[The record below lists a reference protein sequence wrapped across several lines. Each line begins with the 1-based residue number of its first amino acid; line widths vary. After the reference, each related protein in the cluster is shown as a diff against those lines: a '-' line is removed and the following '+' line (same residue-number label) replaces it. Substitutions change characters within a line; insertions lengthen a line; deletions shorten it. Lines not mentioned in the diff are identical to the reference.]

1 MVQFNCNN
9 GNLFPSYRL
18 PIQSKKGYESLCEV
32 MYEYLGNNACLMNEI
47 SQKIRDNTNLYENY
61 SKSDHSDIGSHTH
74 AFPSFNLGDDYIA
87 YIGMNWPEM
96 KEFLIPRLTKE
107 FILED
112 GGDDM
117 TLGMIYP
124 DNLEGKIPA
133 FFTKIFFE
141 DFSDSTKFGK
151 DLFFL
156 DICKNGY
163 FFESDSGEVRW
174 LFSKGVAFGHKYC
187 MYYVFNEFSD
197 KMKYQGEELTDERIE
212 ELMDDVWSL

>member
-1 MVQFNCNN
+1 MGV
-9 GNLFPSYRL
+9 
-18 PIQSKKGYESLCEV
+18 
-32 MYEYLGNNACLMNEI
+32 
-47 SQKIRDNTNLYENY
+47 
-61 SKSDHSDIGSHTH
+61 
-74 AFPSFNLGDDYIA
+74 
-87 YIGMNWPEM
+87 
-96 KEFLIPRLTKE
+96 
-107 FILED
+107 
-112 GGDDM
+112 DDM